1 MNGIKNNKNIM
12 TINKKILFILSKMQ
26 NNIKN
31 Q

>member
-12 TINKKILFILSKMQ
+12 MIKKKIRFILSKMQ
-26 NNIKN
+26 NNTKN